1 MISKQ
6 SSLAVRVYRNHH
18 LRFVLFGLL
27 LATMPYLATWGVIR
41 VSILTTV
48 AAVLIYSVAALGL
61 NLLLGYS
68 GLVSLG
74 AAGFMGLGAYLAGFV
89 IREMDMTIWV
99 AIIVALAIPTVLGI
113 LVGLVSLRI
122 AGIYLAIATLCVS
135 EILLKTFEEVEAF
148 TGGMRGMTIRFPV
161 IFGLQMNRET
171 MFLVLV
177 VALVLTMMLTH
188 NLVNGQFGRAM
199 HAMRGSESA
208 AQAMGVN
215 LLKYRL
221 MVFALSTAYAGLAGA
236 LYVFFIRA
244 SFPTTWGVTL
254 SLNLVAVIVIGGM
267 RSIYGTVIGA
277 FVVWGMSDL
286 VLKELPIIGD
296 MIGVPFIVTGILIVV
311 MLLFYP
317 QGLSHIPKDIK
328 ARVRRFRKRGDAH
341 VRSDT

>member
-1 MISKQ
+1 MLKKPQ
-6 SSLAVRVYRNHH
+6 PLALRVYRNHH
-18 LRFVLFGLL
+18 LRYILFGLL
-27 LATMPYLATWGVIR
+27 IATMPYLSNWGLIR
-41 VSILTTV
+41 VSVLTTV
-48 AAVLIYSVAALGL
+48 ASVLIFSIAALGL

-68 GLVSLG
+68 GLISLG
-74 AAGFMGLGAYLAGFV
+74 AAGFMGLGAYLAAFA
-89 IREMDMTIWV
+89 IRQLDMSFWLAIV
-99 AIIVALAIPTVLGI
+99 AALAIPTLLGI

-148 TGGMRGMTIRFPV
+148 SGGMRGMTIRFPV

-171 MFLVLV
+171 MFIILVI
-177 VALVLTMMLTH
+177 ALVLMMMLTH
-188 NLVNGQFGRAM
+188 NLVSGQFGRAM

-221 MVFALSTAYAGLAGA
+221 IVFALSTAYAGLAGA

-244 SFPTTWGVTL
+244 SYPTTWGITL
-254 SLNLVAVIVIGGM
+254 SLNLVAVIIIGGV

-286 VLKELPIIGD
+286 VLKQLPILGNLT
-296 MIGVPFIVTGILIVV
+296 GVPFIVTGVLIVV
-311 MLLFYP
+311 MILFYP
-317 QGLSHIPKDIK
+317 YGLRYIPQDIK
-328 ARVRRFRKRGDAH
+328 KLIRKISKRGKGH
-341 VRSDT
+341 V